1 MLQLTNSV
9 NSLLPGT
16 AHALIDVRSET
27 EFEHSG
33 IPGFTSLPLLY
44 QDERS
49 QVGICYKTQGQAAAM
64 ELGQKLVGPHRLERV
79 KAWGET
85 IQASASKKGIIMC
98 WRGGLRSQIATQW
111 IREAGFDAEQL
122 PGGYKRIRQAFLA
135 LLNNPPPLVILA
147 GPTGSGKTEL
157 LNEFQNHA
165 LDLEGAAHHRGSAF
179 GEMTL
184 PQPSQ
189 TRFENHVALALLK
202 KQVLVEDESRMLGRL
217 CIPEAFYQAMIKAP
231 MLHLETSLEERVQRI
246 FEEYV
251 ALPLSQGLELE
262 DLQIRL
268 LGSLDKLKRR
278 LDKDYPEI
286 RELLLGAFS
295 QQQTWE
301 NHRPWI
307 EAILVRYYDR
317 LYAHSIERN
326 KRLPVWSGDRPSCR
340 AWLIERLND
349 RC

>member
-9 NSLLPGT
+9 TSLFPGT

-64 ELGQKLVGPHRLERV
+64 ELGEKLVGPHRQERV
-79 KAWGET
+79 KAWVET
-85 IQASASKKGIIMC
+85 IQASAAKKAIIMC

-122 PGGYKRIRQAFLA
+122 PGGYRKIRQAFLA
-135 LLNNPPPLVILA
+135 LLQNPPALIILA

-157 LNEFQNHA
+157 LNEFQNYA
-165 LDLEGAAHHRGSAF
+165 LDLEALAHHRGSAF

-189 TRFENHVALALLK
+189 TRFENHIAPILFK
-202 KQVLVEDESRMLGRL
+202 KHVLVEDESRMLGRL
-217 CIPEAFYQAMIKAP
+217 CIPESLYQAMIKAP
-231 MLHLETSLEERVQRI
+231 MIYLEVSLEERVQRI

-251 ALPLSQGLELE
+251 ALPLSQGFSLE
-262 DLQIRL
+262 DLKIRL
-268 LGSLDKLKRR
+268 VSSLDKLKRR
-278 LDKDYPEI
+278 LDKDYSEI
-286 RELLLGAFS
+286 REMLLHAFS
-295 QQQTWE
+295 QQQTLAS
-301 NHRPWI
+301 HTPWI
-307 EAILVRYYDR
+307 AAILQRYYDR
-317 LYAHSIERN
+317 LYCHSTLRN
-326 KRLPVWSGDRPSCR
+326 KRSAVWSGDRASCR
-340 AWLIERLND
+340 AWLKERLYD
-349 RC
+349 PC